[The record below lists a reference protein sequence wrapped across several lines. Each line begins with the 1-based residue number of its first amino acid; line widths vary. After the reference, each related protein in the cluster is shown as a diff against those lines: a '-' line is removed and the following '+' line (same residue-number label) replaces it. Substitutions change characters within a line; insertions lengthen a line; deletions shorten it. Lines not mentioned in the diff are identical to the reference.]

1 MVYSIPHFSQ
11 QCTYFAAETTPRIF
25 FSDVCV
31 KIFVSCSQSSL
42 HVCHGHR
49 HASVLRP
56 SVPQTASP
64 SCSMSAHYKFSSS
77 WAPWAIPRINRN
89 GLFEELLRSLG
100 SVKTLSSLSLTGRCF
115 SGSRL
120 ALGDQAWPTPAGL
133 IKLGFYLLFEFVSQA
148 LIPWEQLLP
157 GTALPCLVLF
167 QILLQIKNLFQS
179 SSNIFLPF
187 SQEVLLF
194 HTQAKPQAHIQVSW
208 AGTDNGTNQC
218 THHL

>member
-1 MVYSIPHFSQ
+1 M
-11 QCTYFAAETTPRIF
+11 
-25 FSDVCV
+25 
-31 KIFVSCSQSSL
+31 KIVVSSSQSSL
-42 HVCHGHR
+42 HLCHGH
-49 HASVLRP
+49 HLASVLRP
-56 SVPQTASP
+56 SVSQTASP
-64 SCSMSAHYKFSSS
+64 SSSMSAHYQFFS

-89 GLFEELLRSLG
+89 GLFEELSRSLW
-100 SVKTLSSLSLTGRCF
+100 SVKTLSCLSHPATSPGHCF
-115 SGSRL
+115 SGSCL
-120 ALGDQAWPTPAGL
+120 ALGDQTWPTPAGL

-157 GTALPCLVLF
+157 GTALACLMLF

-187 SQEVLLF
+187 PQEVLLL
-194 HTQAKPQAHIQVSW
+194 HAQAKPQAHIQVSW